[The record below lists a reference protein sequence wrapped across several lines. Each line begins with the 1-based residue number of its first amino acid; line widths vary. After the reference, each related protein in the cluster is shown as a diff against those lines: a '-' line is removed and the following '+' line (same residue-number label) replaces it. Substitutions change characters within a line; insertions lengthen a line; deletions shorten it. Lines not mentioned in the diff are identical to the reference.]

1 VPDLSA
7 EFSQFRAAHLQ
18 ELKEVEIFLAEPME
32 DEIVLLEGA
41 ARRALAYYSRM
52 NTLHAWAISYQKE
65 AVNRKRPAKSS
76 ENSED
81 DRRAMTESS
90 TREERRLRDTIS
102 GHVDSLDRMISL
114 CQTLIKAHTSE
125 RVKTGMAQ

>member
-1 VPDLSA
+1 MPDLDPA
-7 EFSQFRAAHLQ
+7 FVQFRAAHLQ
-18 ELKEVEIFLAEPME
+18 ELKEVESFLAEPME
-32 DEIVLLEGA
+32 DELVLLEGA

-52 NTLHAWAISYQKE
+52 NVLHAWAISFQKE
-65 AVNRKRPAKSS
+65 AVNRKRPCKTS
-76 ENSED
+76 ELSED
-81 DRRAMTESS
+81 DRKSMTEDK

-125 RVKTGMAQ
+125 RVKSGMAQ